1 MIMAMII
8 LILGV
13 GMIFGFFGYL
23 VLSTRYV
30 TKRIKCLNKIQKY
43 NNVDVDG
50 DYLINGMY
58 L

>member
-1 MIMAMII
+1 MAIII
-8 LILGV
+8 LILGISM
-13 GMIFGFFGYL
+13 MIGCFGYL

-30 TKRIKCLNKIQKY
+30 TKRFKWLKQIKQQNQ
-43 NNVDVDG
+43 NVDVDG

>member
-1 MIMAMII
+1 MAIII

-13 GMIFGFFGYL
+13 SMMIGFFGYL
-23 VLSTRYV
+23 VLNTRYV
-30 TKRIKCLNKIQKY
+30 TKKFKWFNQVKKQNK
-43 NNVDVDG
+43 NVDVDG